1 MKIKILFII
10 FLLFISLR
18 ALADAYVPEFD
29 KMQTLRCDISEV
41 IYNADN
47 TVATRNNYFRVIRV
61 DDENSKIY
69 VQKEPVYKMKTI
81 DSSLVEFEMQSMTDD
96 FIIMSEISINRQTGQ
111 YSATSVID
119 YDNSVFESRVGKS
132 TGVCKIIN

>member
-47 TVATRNNYFRVIRV
+47 TVATRNNYFRIIRV

-69 VQKEPVYKMKTI
+69 IQKEPVYKIKTI
-81 DSSLVEFEMQSMTDD
+81 DSSLVEFKMQSMTDD

-119 YDNSVFESRVGKS
+119 YDNSFFENRVGKS
-132 TGVCKIIN
+132 TGVCKIID